1 MGGRVPLQQSTA
13 TVAQG
18 ARVPVERG
26 RSGKCRIAHV
36 GIIRW
41 DHSLVPFVGITWSLD
56 QTVVVLSIRAIA
68 VVYFFGGRCDG
79 PLKTHV
85 VVSTQEKTIGDMW
98 REVYKLGKQLEDLSP
113 LASKMALEIKLQ
125 LDQLK
130 HDLPLLTAVC
140 NPGLRQR
147 HWNQMTEHV

>member
-1 MGGRVPLQQSTA
+1 
-13 TVAQG
+13 VAQG

-36 GIIRW
+36 GTIRW
-41 DHSLVPFVGITWSLD
+41 YHSLVSLGASIKLWSFYRYE
-56 QTVVVLSIRAIA
+56 QFLS
-68 VVYFFGGRCDG
+68 VYFFWGGCDG

-85 VVSTQEKTIGDMW
+85 VFSTQEKTIGDMW

>member
-36 GIIRW
+36 GTVRW
-41 DHSLVPFVGITWSLD
+41 YHSLVPFVGITWSLD

-130 HDLPLLTAVC
+130 HDLPSLNKEMYFGKPGVVELLQIHT
-140 NPGLRQR
+140 
-147 HWNQMTEHV
+147 